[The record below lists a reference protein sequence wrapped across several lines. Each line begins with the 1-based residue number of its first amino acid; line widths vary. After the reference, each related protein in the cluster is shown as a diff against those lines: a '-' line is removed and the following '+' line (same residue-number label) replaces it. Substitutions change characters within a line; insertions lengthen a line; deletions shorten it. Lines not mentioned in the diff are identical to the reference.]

1 MGIIFY
7 LIILFWILGFIFLWK
22 ITYLRKVPY
31 QTHARGKLSI
41 IVPARNEEKNLNRL
55 LASIDQQFL
64 RPDEVIVV
72 DDQSEDGTAIAA
84 KKYGCKVIHSTALPP
99 GWLGKSWAC
108 WQGANA
114 SVHDILMFLDADTF
128 LEPEAISTVLSN
140 FADKEGLLTVQPY
153 HFMTRTYERLSAIF
167 NIIVLAGMK
176 AFTPYRSMAKPVG
189 AFGPCIICRKKL
201 YFEIGGHEIVKNQI
215 LENVALGK
223 EFIKAGHNIHCYGG
237 KGNIAFQMYP
247 EGFRSMVEGFTKS
260 FGIGAVSI
268 SPGILFMIVCWVFGG
283 VSLTRHLIQTLFWGN
298 LVDIIPWVVLDLLY
312 AAQIHWMLVR
322 IGNFGILTAF
332 LFQLPLLF
340 FVLVFGFSMLK
351 THVFR
356 NVQWKGRMVS
366 SDDERE

>member
-1 MGIIFY
+1 
-7 LIILFWILGFIFLWK
+7 
-22 ITYLRKVPY
+22 
-31 QTHARGKLSI
+31 
-41 IVPARNEEKNLNRL
+41 
-55 LASIDQQFL
+55 
-64 RPDEVIVV
+64 
-72 DDQSEDGTAIAA
+72 
-84 KKYGCKVIHSTALPP
+84 
-99 GWLGKSWAC
+99 
-108 WQGANA
+108 
-114 SVHDILMFLDADTF
+114 
-128 LEPEAISTVLSN
+128 
-140 FADKEGLLTVQPY
+140 
-153 HFMTRTYERLSAIF
+153 
-167 NIIVLAGMK
+167 
-176 AFTPYRSMAKPVG
+176 
-189 AFGPCIICRKKL
+189 
-201 YFEIGGHEIVKNQI
+201 
-215 LENVALGK
+215 
-223 EFIKAGHNIHCYGG
+223 
-237 KGNIAFQMYP
+237 
-247 EGFRSMVEGFTKS
+247 MVEGFTKS